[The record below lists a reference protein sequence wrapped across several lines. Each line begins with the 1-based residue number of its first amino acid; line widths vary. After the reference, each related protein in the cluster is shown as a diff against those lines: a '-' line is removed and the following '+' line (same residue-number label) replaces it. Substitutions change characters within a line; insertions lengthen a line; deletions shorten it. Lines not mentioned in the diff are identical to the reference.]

1 MPILPN
7 IRRLIAGSLI
17 PRAVLRPALYRCV
30 CVRQRRICKGL
41 VKRQQRL
48 SAGRTAD
55 GRCPLRQLA
64 YAELEY
70 YLQPLRQEN
79 RKFKSVGT
87 LMGIYY
93 KPVGGSAPLLLNVS
107 PSKNGVI
114 PLIDTLTCKAFGD
127 RIRGEFSD
135 SAGQSVTIGNNESL
149 QPKDALNA
157 RLTEDSSSDSFG
169 GSAYIPDCRTD
180 GKQQVS
186 SVVRKFFPTKPLS
199 MPIATKYI
207 RLRQ

>member
-1 MPILPN
+1 MSILPN

-114 PLIDTLTCKAFGD
+114 PLIDTLHMQGL
-127 RIRGEFSD
+127 RRPHPRGVLRFRRAERYDWQQREPAVKRRFERTAHRGFLKRFLWRQCIHPRLPD
-135 SAGQSVTIGNNESL
+135 GRQAAGQQRRAKI
-149 QPKDALNA
+149 
-157 RLTEDSSSDSFG
+157 
-169 GSAYIPDCRTD
+169 
-180 GKQQVS
+180 
-186 SVVRKFFPTKPLS
+186 FF
-199 MPIATKYI
+199 Y
-207 RLRQ
+207 